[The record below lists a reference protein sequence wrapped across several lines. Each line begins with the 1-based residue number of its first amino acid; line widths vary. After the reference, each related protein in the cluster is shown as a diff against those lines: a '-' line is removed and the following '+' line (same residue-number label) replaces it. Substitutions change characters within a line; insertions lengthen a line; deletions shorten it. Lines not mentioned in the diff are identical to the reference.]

1 MSEENASTLQK
12 IGSLIDRYRD
22 SNGNLDYFA
31 MLGDQSVVAYAESL
45 VNFDLDSLHTRNE
58 QLAFWINCYNALSI
72 YGVIK
77 KLKADPKF
85 AKSGNK
91 GWFQRVRFFAF
102 QKFKVG
108 GRDYTLRGIENFIRS
123 EFEEPRVHFAL
134 NCSAMGCPLLKNG
147 LYSAENLEN
156 ELEEAARLYIQSE
169 RGSRLEKDQKRLH
182 LSMIFKWYTDDFKVT
197 NMSIVQYV
205 ARYHQAVTAQFLLDN
220 ENDLDI
226 RYIDYDFALNM
237 TAAEEE

>member
-1 MSEENASTLQK
+1 MSEENVSILQN

-22 SNGNLDYFA
+22 ANGNLDYFA
-31 MLGDQSVVAYAESL
+31 MLGDQSVVVYAESL
-45 VNFDLDSLHTRNE
+45 VNFNLDSLQTRNE

-72 YGVIK
+72 YGVIR
-77 KLKADPKF
+77 KLKTDPKF

-102 QKFKVG
+102 QKFNVG
-108 GRDYTLRGIENFIRS
+108 GSDFTLRGIENFIRS
-123 EFEEPRVHFAL
+123 EFNEPRIHFAL

-147 LYSAENLEN
+147 LYSADNLDN

-169 RGSRLEKDQKRLH
+169 RGSRLEKNQKRLH
-182 LSMIFKWYTDDFKVT
+182 LSMIFKWYPDDFKVT
-197 NMSIVQYV
+197 SMSIVQYV
-205 ARYHQAVTAQFLLDN
+205 AKYHHSETAQFLLEN

-237 TAAEEE
+237 TMVEED